1 MRHRCC
7 HAKTPY
13 PHPILTQ
20 KTGICTCMKT
30 QLLCVIGADQ
40 LQGQAKI
47 VSRRK
52 QSGRL
57 FKQSGNIQVDDPK
70 DLFRRGG
77 PWGKLGSEIH
87 MGTQVPNV
95 TSSNIGGWHREAVAI
110 IRKTSKPYFTLPLP
124 CFIDWKLYSYVRKQ
138 KPTYGS
144 KRKQTYWRRYRQTNR
159 RAFSKYS
166 WGKSRP
172 SEPAFKAGPVS
183 RMMK

>member
-1 MRHRCC
+1 
-7 HAKTPY
+7 
-13 PHPILTQ
+13 
-20 KTGICTCMKT
+20 MKT

-77 PWGKLGSEIH
+77 AWGKLGSEIH

-110 IRKTSKPYFTLPLP
+110 IERPANPTLHYP
-124 CFIDWKLYSYVRKQ
+124 F
-138 KPTYGS
+138 
-144 KRKQTYWRRYRQTNR
+144 
-159 RAFSKYS
+159 
-166 WGKSRP
+166 
-172 SEPAFKAGPVS
+172 PVL
-183 RMMK
+183 